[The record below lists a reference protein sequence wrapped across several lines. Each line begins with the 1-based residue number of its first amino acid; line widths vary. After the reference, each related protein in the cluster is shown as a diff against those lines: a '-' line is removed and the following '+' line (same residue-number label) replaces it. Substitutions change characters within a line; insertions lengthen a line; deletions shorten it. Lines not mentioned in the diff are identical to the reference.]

1 METLTIPGNL
11 DSLGVIASYVLDV
24 AQSAGLENKSA
35 YKLRLAV
42 DELVTNIIV
51 HGYQEKG
58 LTGEIQLAAQWD
70 ASRLSVRIE
79 DTGYPYDPTQHS
91 LPQEADLAQSL
102 IQRPHGGLGI
112 YLALDGVDELRYERV
127 DDRNRSVLTVNL

>member
-1 METLTIPGNL
+1 MEILTVPGNL
-11 DSLGVIASYVLDV
+11 ESLSVVAAYVLNA
-24 AQSAGLENKSA
+24 AQSAGLDKKQA

-58 LTGEIQLAAQWD
+58 LAGEIQLAAQWD
-70 ASRLSVRIE
+70 ASSLSVRIE
-79 DTGYPYDPTQHS
+79 DTGHPYDPTRHS